1 MRTQLRK
8 PWGNLEDFW
17 KVPKPLGPD
26 LRHSVCQGL
35 PPTLGGGGDRLVET
49 PPRMSGGRV
58 RLRLDRGVRNE
69 PSAGSMSIRSR
80 LRRGCRWTVHPGLGQ
95 RLSDVQRLTAHAT
108 VLGAGHRE
116 IVGLGPGGFPL
127 DVTDPGAGVRDGFPP
142 TAADRPWG
150 WTFHGP

>member
-1 MRTQLRK
+1 
-8 PWGNLEDFW
+8 
-17 KVPKPLGPD
+17 
-26 LRHSVCQGL
+26 
-35 PPTLGGGGDRLVET
+35 
-49 PPRMSGGRV
+49 
-58 RLRLDRGVRNE
+58 
-69 PSAGSMSIRSR
+69 MSIRSR

-142 TAADRPWG
+142 HGRRPAMGVDLSWPLNWLVRPRPG
-150 WTFHGP
+150 GDDVR